1 MKIGIVFDDSLD
13 RPDGVQQ
20 YIKNIGGWLTT
31 QGHEVHYLVGETKTT
46 EFAHTHSLSRNVNVS
61 YNGNQLS
68 IPLPANRGVIKR
80 LLAQEQFDI
89 LHVMMPYSPM
99 MAAKVIRYAPSRTAV
114 IGTFHIL
121 PQTSLVR
128 WSTHLLGW
136 WLRRNLRRFDKIV
149 AVSPAA
155 QRFAESA
162 FSVRDVSVL
171 PNVVSSAEFAEAAG
185 FEKYGDTI
193 PTIVFLG
200 RLVQRKGCSTLV
212 DAIAEVKKSGLWPV
226 RLVICGKGPEDAALR
241 AQVERL
247 GIGEAVEFTGFISE
261 ADKPRYLSS
270 ADIAV
275 FPSLGGESF
284 GIVLL
289 EAMAAAQPVVL
300 AASNPGYASVMEPQ
314 PAQMFAPGDSH
325 ALALLIQK
333 YIQDEAAAAAAQQW
347 QESYIS
353 QFDVSVVGA
362 RLVAEYS
369 VQLQKR
375 RAS

>member
-20 YIKNIGGWLTT
+20 YIRNVGGWLTT
-31 QGHEVHYLVGETKTT
+31 QGHNVHYLVGETRTT
-46 EFAHTHSLSRNVNVS
+46 DLANIHSLSRNVEVS
-61 YNGNQLS
+61 YNGNHLS
-68 IPLPANRGVIKR
+68 VPRPANGQAIKQ
-80 LLAQEQFDI
+80 LLDHEQFDV

-99 MAAKVIRYAPSRTAV
+99 MAAKVIRHAGPRTAV

-121 PQTSLVR
+121 PQTTLVR

-136 WLRRNLRRFDKIV
+136 WLRRSLRRFDKV
-149 AVSPAA
+149 MAVSPAA
-155 QRFAESA
+155 QRFAQSA
-162 FSVRDVSVL
+162 FGLSDVSVL
-171 PNVVSSAEFAEAAG
+171 PNVVSAAGFAEAEG
-185 FEKYGDTI
+185 YEKYDDAI

-200 RLVQRKGCSTLV
+200 RLVQRKGCSTLI
-212 DAIAEVKKSGLWPV
+212 DAVAEVKKSGLWPI
-226 RLVICGKGPEDAALR
+226 RLVICGKGPEDAALQV
-241 AQVERL
+241 QVERL
-247 GIGEAVEFTGFISE
+247 GITEAVEFTGFISE

-300 AASNPGYASVMEPQ
+300 AASNPGYASVLEPQ
-314 PAQMFAPGDSH
+314 PGQLFAPGDSQ
-325 ALALLIQK
+325 ALAQLIQRFIK
-333 YIQDEAAAAAAQQW
+333 DEAAAAAALEW
-347 QESYIS
+347 QNAYVQ

-362 RLVAEYS
+362 QLLAEYTA
-369 VQLQKR
+369 QLQKR
-375 RAS
+375 QTT